1 MGDRIVRAIGNLLLN
16 FEARMV
22 TFMVWLC
29 WICGITTDEVERFR
43 DQQKGDV
50 GPAPMTHKP
59 RFPPEPK
66 LPSRQAP
73 LPNTKGP

>member
-1 MGDRIVRAIGNLLLN
+1 MGERILRVIEGLLLG

-29 WICGITTDEVERFR
+29 WICGISTDEVERFR

-50 GPAPMTHKP
+50 GPAPTITKP
-59 RFPPEPK
+59 RFPPEPR
-66 LPSRQAP
+66 LPPRTAP
-73 LPNTKGP
+73 VPKRKS